1 MKPAEDKYLNIKKM
15 LSRKNIF
22 NAIFIILILVLAFV
36 PPAKALV
43 LEGLMTIG
51 FFKPDT
57 DAKQGA
63 DGSAVNLSGIR
74 FKDTKGKIVDL
85 GNLKGKVIFLNF
97 WATWCPP
104 CLAEMPG
111 VNKLYEKFKDDDSV
125 VFILADADGNLVKS
139 QKFMDKKHYQLPVY
153 AVDSEIPDVLFKGAL
168 PTTIVFDKMGRIT
181 YNESGAA
188 NYGDVNFIKFI
199 NRLKTMN

>member
-1 MKPAEDKYLNIKKM
+1 MKKM

-22 NAIFIILILVLAFV
+22 NAVFIVLVLVLAFV

-51 FFKPDT
+51 FFKPAT
-57 DAKQGA
+57 DADQA
-63 DGSAVNLSGIR
+63 AGSAVNLSGIR
-74 FKDTKGKIVDL
+74 FRDTKGKIVDL

-104 CLAEMPG
+104 CLAEMQG
-111 VNKLYEKFKDDDSV
+111 INKLYERFKDDEDV
-125 VFILADADGNLVKS
+125 VFILADADGNLAKS

-153 AVDSEIPDVLFKGAL
+153 AVDSNIPDVLFKGSL
-168 PTTIVFDKMGRIT
+168 PTTVVFDKMGRIS

-188 NYGDVNFIKFI
+188 NYGDANFIKFI
-199 NRLKTMN
+199 DRLKTMN

>member
-1 MKPAEDKYLNIKKM
+1 MLMKKL

-22 NAIFIILILVLAFV
+22 NAIFLILVFVLAFV

-51 FFKPDT
+51 FFKPAIDT
-57 DAKQGA
+57 NQAA
-63 DGSAVNLSGIR
+63 AGSAVDLSGIR
-74 FKDTKGKIVDL
+74 FRDTKGKVVDL
-85 GNLKGKVIFLNF
+85 GELKGKVIFLNF

-104 CLAEMPG
+104 CLAEMAG
-111 VNKLYEKFKDDDSV
+111 VNKLYEKYKDDKGI

-139 QKFMDKKHYQLPVY
+139 QKFMDKKHYHLPVY
-153 AVDSEIPDVLFKGAL
+153 AVDSDIPDVLFKGAL
-168 PTTIVFDKMGRIT
+168 PTTVVFDKMGRIS

-188 NYGDVNFIKFI
+188 NYGDANFMKFI
-199 NRLKTMN
+199 DRLKTMN

>member
-1 MKPAEDKYLNIKKM
+1 MNKVVN
-15 LSRKNIF
+15 RKNIY
-22 NAIFIILILVLAFV
+22 NAALIVLVLVLAFV

-43 LEGLMTIG
+43 LEGLMEIG
-51 FFKPDT
+51 FFKPDVLR
-57 DAKQGA
+57 KQEQEAMAG
-63 DGSAVNLSGIR
+63 LSGIR
-74 FKDTKGKIVDL
+74 FRDVKGKTVDL
-85 GNLKGKVIFLNF
+85 GDLKGKVIFLNF

-111 VNKLYEKFKDDDSV
+111 VNQLYEKFKHDEGV
-125 VFILADADGNLVKS
+125 VFILADADGNLVKA

-153 AVDSEIPDVLFKGAL
+153 RIDSEIPDQLFKGSL
-168 PTTIVFDKMGRIT
+168 PTTVVFDKDGRIS

-188 NYGDVNFIKFI
+188 NYDDANFIKFI

>member
-1 MKPAEDKYLNIKKM
+1 MKTLIT
-15 LSRKNIF
+15 RKNIF
-22 NAIFIILILVLAFV
+22 NTLFIILMLVLVFM

-51 FFKPDT
+51 FFKPD
-57 DAKQGA
+57 AVASKPSGGA
-63 DGSAVNLSGIR
+63 INLSGIR
-74 FKDTKGKIVDL
+74 FK
-85 GNLKGKVIFLNF
+85 NLKGKTVDLADLKGKVVFLNF

-104 CLAEMPG
+104 CLAELSG
-111 VNKLYEKFKDDDSV
+111 INKLYEKFEDDADV

-139 QKFMDKKHYQLPVY
+139 QKFMDNKHYRLPVY

-168 PTTIVFDKMGRIT
+168 PTTVVFDKMGRIS

-188 NYGDVNFIKFI
+188 NYGDINFIKFI
-199 NRLKTMN
+199 NRLKSMN

>member
-1 MKPAEDKYLNIKKM
+1 MKKLLNW
-15 LSRKNIF
+15 KNIF
-22 NAIFIILILVLAFV
+22 NTVFIVLLLVLAFV

-51 FFKPDT
+51 FFKPATNSDQAAMT
-57 DAKQGA
+57 
-63 DGSAVNLSGIR
+63 SVNLSGIR
-74 FKDTKGKIVDL
+74 FRDTKGKIIDL
-85 GNLKGKVIFLNF
+85 GDLKGKVIFLNF

-153 AVDSEIPDVLFKGAL
+153 AVNSEIPDILFTGAL
-168 PTTIVFDKMGRIT
+168 PTTVVFDKMGRIS

-188 NYGDVNFIKFI
+188 NYGDANFIKFI